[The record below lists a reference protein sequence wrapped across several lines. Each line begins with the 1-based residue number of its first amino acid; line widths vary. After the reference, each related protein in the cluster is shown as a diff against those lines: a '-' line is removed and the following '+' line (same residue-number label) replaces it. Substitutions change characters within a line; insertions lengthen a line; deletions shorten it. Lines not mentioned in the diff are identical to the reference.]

1 MTDLCIVNQ
10 FQCPDLPTVE
20 SRTGHLS
27 TSVQEFPRSQAM
39 MLRDASSSGRGHA
52 FYKSALNSAGHTGKH
67 PVSLFKSQALF
78 LSAFRDNKDCSSL
91 LFCASKRENCIL
103 QSLVFHVVYL
113 FGRHLHK
120 WA

>member
-20 SRTGHLS
+20 NRTGHLS
-27 TSVQEFPRSQAM
+27 TSVQEFSRSQAM

-67 PVSLFKSQALF
+67 PVSLFKSQA
-78 LSAFRDNKDCSSL
+78 A
-91 LFCASKRENCIL
+91 
-103 QSLVFHVVYL
+103 
-113 FGRHLHK
+113 
-120 WA
+120 